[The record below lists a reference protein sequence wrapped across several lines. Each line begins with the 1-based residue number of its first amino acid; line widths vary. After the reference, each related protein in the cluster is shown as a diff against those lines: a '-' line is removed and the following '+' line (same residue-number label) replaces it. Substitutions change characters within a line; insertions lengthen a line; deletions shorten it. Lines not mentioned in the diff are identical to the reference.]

1 MHGPRAEVTSR
12 DEIVRKLVE
21 KYNTKVNAENVSRM
35 KGVKW
40 MDGDYSQF
48 LAKLGAEVN
57 GAEGENGAA
66 KQDTADSA
74 PSFSNSLEEFLMSHV
89 AESGR
94 LRPSGAACGKKGGIW
109 AHAASAGTGT
119 DG

>member
-1 MHGPRAEVTSR
+1 
-12 DEIVRKLVE
+12 
-21 KYNTKVNAENVSRM
+21 
-35 KGVKW
+35 

-94 LRPSGAACGKKGGIW
+94 LRPSGAACGKKGASGRMQRPLELVPMGEGSLK
-109 AHAASAGTGT
+109 AA
-119 DG
+119 